1 MFKSKTTAYHSL
13 QIIKIMT
20 IVVFSLLFLTFCKL
34 NKKPVNEEMRSQ
46 IFVTA
51 QAETKPVPR
60 DPTNDAAD
68 DPAIWINFSDPDSSH
83 IIGTDKK
90 GGLAIYDLSGHELFY
105 YNTGKMNNVDLR
117 YDFPLIS
124 DTIDIMAVSNRTDQS
139 VDLFKINH
147 KGYLDTL
154 NKIKLQS
161 KLNEVYGLCMYKS
174 KVTGKFYVF
183 VNGLDFN
190 TEQWELFMNNNHING
205 KIVRNIK
212 LGSQVEGMVADD
224 ENGLLYISEEDKGI
238 WKFSAEPGETKPS
251 ELLKYSTVG
260 TNPNIVSDLEGLTIY
275 KQSNDTGY
283 LIASSQGNSS
293 YAVFD
298 RTTPNKYL
306 GSFKIVNGS
315 NTDGTDET
323 DGLDV
328 TSYPLGKMFP
338 KGLLV
343 VQDGI
348 NFDNGIRAAQNFKL
362 IRWDSIAVKFNPP
375 LEF

>member
-1 MFKSKTTAYHSL
+1 MLICKTSAIHRL
-13 QIIKIMT
+13 LVIKIMAV
-20 IVVFSLLFLTFCKL
+20 IVFSILFLKFCKID
-34 NKKPVNEEMRSQ
+34 KKPEYKEMPRP

-51 QAETKPVPR
+51 LTETKPVPR
-60 DPTNDAAD
+60 NPTDDAAD
-68 DPAIWINFSDPDSSH
+68 DPAIWINFSNPDSSR

-90 GGLAIYDLSGHELFY
+90 GGLAVYDLSGHELFY
-105 YNTGKMNNVDLR
+105 FNTGKMNNVDLR
-117 YDFPLIS
+117 YDFPLNS

-139 VDLFKINH
+139 VDLFIINH
-147 KGYLDTL
+147 KGCLDTL
-154 NKIKLQS
+154 NIIKLQS

-190 TEQWELFMNNNHING
+190 TEQWELFTDNNHING
-205 KIVRNIK
+205 KIVRNIQ

-224 ENGLLYISEEDKGI
+224 EKGLLYISEEDKGI
-238 WKFSAEPGETKPS
+238 WKFSAEPDETKPN
-251 ELLKYSTVG
+251 ELLKYSTVEA
-260 TNPNIVSDLEGLTIY
+260 NPNIVSDLEGLTIY

-315 NTDGTDET
+315 NTDGTDQT

-362 IRWDSIAVKFNPP
+362 TKWDSIAVKFNPP
-375 LEF
+375 LKY

>member
-90 GGLAIYDLSGHELFY
+90 GGLAIYNLSGHELFY

-139 VDLFKINH
+139 VDLFKINY

-190 TEQWELFMNNNHING
+190 TEQWELFTNNNHING

-260 TNPNIVSDLEGLTIY
+260 ANPNIVSDLEGLTIY

>member
-90 GGLAIYDLSGHELFY
+90 GGLAIYNLSGHELFY

-190 TEQWELFMNNNHING
+190 TEQWELSTNNNHING

-260 TNPNIVSDLEGLTIY
+260 ANPNIVSDLEGLTIY

-306 GSFKIVNGS
+306 GSFKIVNGP

>member
-190 TEQWELFMNNNHING
+190 TEQWELFTNNNHING

-260 TNPNIVSDLEGLTIY
+260 ANPNIVSDLEGLTIY

>member
-1 MFKSKTTAYHSL
+1 MFRSKTTAYHSL

-90 GGLAIYDLSGHELFY
+90 GGLAIYNLSGHELFY

-190 TEQWELFMNNNHING
+190 TEQWELFTNNNHING

-251 ELLKYSTVG
+251 ELFKYSTVG
-260 TNPNIVSDLEGLTIY
+260 ANPNIVSDLEGLTIY

>member
-190 TEQWELFMNNNHING
+190 TEQWELFTNNNHING
-205 KIVRNIK
+205 KIVRNIQ

-260 TNPNIVSDLEGLTIY
+260 ANPNIVSDLEGLTIY